1 MTIGRLTRA
10 VSTRIGND
18 RRIAFGIT
26 CVAGFEHYKMP
37 PIFSKP
43 LRLIRFNF
51 ISYNQKKFD
60 TALSFLI
67 PSDASNPTVCPPR
80 NRFRSTF
87 FCFRCT
93 EVRAAERFVRTPAR
107 AASRCISLDGCHSA
121 AGRRIE
127 SNEQDNEAVALAI
140 HPRRIRRDC
149 SAPRRSLPVIAFSV
163 FRPRRKTVFR
173 IG

>member
-1 MTIGRLTRA
+1 
-10 VSTRIGND
+10 
-18 RRIAFGIT
+18 
-26 CVAGFEHYKMP
+26 MP

-43 LRLIRFNF
+43 LRLIQFNF

-60 TALSFLI
+60 TSLSFLI

-107 AASRCISLDGCHSA
+107 GIPMHFT
-121 AGRRIE
+121 GRLPSGSGPKDRI
-127 SNEQDNEAVALAI
+127 
-140 HPRRIRRDC
+140 
-149 SAPRRSLPVIAFSV
+149 
-163 FRPRRKTVFR
+163 K
-173 IG
+173 